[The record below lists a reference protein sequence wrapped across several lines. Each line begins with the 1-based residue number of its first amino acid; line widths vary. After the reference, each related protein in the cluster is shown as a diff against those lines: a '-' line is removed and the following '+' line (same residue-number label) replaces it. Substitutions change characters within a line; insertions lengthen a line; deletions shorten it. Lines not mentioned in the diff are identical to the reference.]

1 MKAIRDAMIIA
12 WMKFYPDI
20 RRNPLMMIVLAIF
33 GALPLFFMQIFGGAD
48 IFGHGL
54 IGAIVS
60 MVGFIG
66 LVSAIQDIAWDRYIK
81 VREMIVAMPV
91 HPLSYVIGTALSAL
105 IYSLPAVALF
115 VVIAVWR
122 GILNLATIFWM
133 IPPLLL
139 CWSSLTA
146 IGFTISTYLRKI
158 SLYMLNSISM
168 ILSFVFA
175 FLFPVYYPKE
185 MLGNYAWFS
194 FMTPTSNTASLIR
207 AYLNLSASSLESI
220 IADWMALIVTTV
232 LFILLA
238 SLKAKWRET

>member
-1 MKAIRDAMIIA
+1 LKAIRDALIIA

-20 RRNPLMMIVLAIF
+20 RRNPLMMIVLAIV
-33 GALPLFFMQIFGGAD
+33 GALPLFFMQIFGGED

-81 VREMIVAMPV
+81 IREMIVAMPV
-91 HPLSYVIGTALSAL
+91 HPLSYVVGSALAAL
-105 IYSLPAVALF
+105 IYSIPAAALF
-115 VVIAVWR
+115 VIIAVWR
-122 GILNLATIFWM
+122 GVLNLTSILWM

-139 CWSSLTA
+139 CWCSLTA
-146 IGFTISTYLRKI
+146 VGFTISTYLRKI

-168 ILSFVFA
+168 ILSFLFV

-185 MLGNYAWFS
+185 MLGDFAWVS
-194 FMTPTSNTASLIR
+194 FITPTSNTASLIR
-207 AYLNLSASSLESI
+207 AYLNLSASSFESI
-220 IADWMALIVTTV
+220 MADWMALIVTTV
-232 LFILLA
+232 VFIILA
-238 SLKAKWRET
+238 SMKARWRET